1 MLRKAEQGQSGVRK
15 SVLIWLL
22 VAGRLSQVAGRQRPE
37 TGDQQPAARN
47 ECSELIRINDI
58 IDKISEYD
66 PDADLDSIDRAYI
79 YSARVHDGQVRLS
92 GEPYLSH
99 PLEVAGILA
108 EMKLDPISVVSG
120 LLHDVIE
127 DTRATPEEIKKLF
140 GPEVLH
146 IVSGVTKLGSLPVGG
161 SRARQ
166 AESIRRMI
174 LAMADDIRVIL
185 IKLADRLHNMRT
197 LQYHSP
203 NKRKEIAQETLDIY
217 APIAARLGIY
227 WMKYELEETSFKHIE
242 PDEYAKIENLVSKSK
257 VEREKYIEKVRGF
270 IKKEMDGAR
279 LSGEVLGRN
288 KTFYSIYQKM
298 ISQSLPFEQIYD
310 ITAFRIILDTVP
322 HCYEALGLVHAL
334 WKPID
339 HKFKDYIGRPKP
351 NMYQSLHTT
360 VIGPFGERIEI
371 QIRTWE
377 MDKVANSGI
386 AAHWSYKEGKRIDE
400 NVSNRFAW
408 IQNLVENQEN
418 FRDPAEFLENVRIDL
433 FPDEV
438 YVFTPRGEIK
448 TLPRGATSVDFAYI
462 IHTEVGNQ
470 CTGAKVNGRL
480 VPLPYELATGD
491 IVEIITSKNSHPSKD
506 WLKFAK
512 TVKARSK
519 IRHWIKTQEKE
530 RSITLGREMCEK
542 AFRKEKL
549 NFNML
554 VKSEKMMEVMEHFG
568 FKAVDDLIANVGYG
582 KITPLQV
589 LRKFAPKSEEEAAPE
604 SIFNKLMERVRK
616 KKLKA
621 GVLVKGVD
629 DILVKF
635 GKCCQ
640 PVPGDPIIGYITRG
654 YGVTVHRATCVNA
667 LRMNPERQID
677 VDWNQEASETYPVKI
692 RIISHDRVGLLA
704 DVVSNISKFGANILS
719 AKTEIRENKMVD
731 SYFTIVVENTS
742 HLEKILSAVK
752 KVKLVQEVKRIG

>member
-1 MLRKAEQGQSGVRK
+1 
-15 SVLIWLL
+15 
-22 VAGRLSQVAGRQRPE
+22 
-37 TGDQQPAARN
+37 
-47 ECSELIRINDI
+47 LIRINDI
-58 IDKISEYD
+58 IDKVSDYD
-66 PDADLDSIDRAYI
+66 PDANLDIIDRAYI
-79 YSARVHDGQVRLS
+79 YSARVHDGQTRLS

-108 EMKLDPISVVSG
+108 EMKLDPVSVVSG
-120 LLHDVIE
+120 ILHDVIE
-127 DTRATPEEIKKLF
+127 DTYATPEEIKKLF

-146 IVSGVTKLGSLPVGG
+146 IVSGVTKLSSLPLGG
-161 SRARQ
+161 SRAHQ
-166 AESIRRMI
+166 AESLRQMI

-197 LQYHSP
+197 LQYHTP
-203 NKRKEIAQETLDIY
+203 DKRKEIAQETLDIY

-227 WMKYELEETSFKHIE
+227 WMKYELEETSFKYTQ
-242 PDEYAKIENLVSKSK
+242 PDEYARIENLVSKSR
-257 VEREKYIEKVRGF
+257 VERKKYIETVKGY
-270 IKKEMDGAR
+270 IQKTMDRAQ
-279 LSGEVLGRN
+279 LKCEVLGRN
-288 KTFYSIYQKM
+288 KTYHSIYQKM
-298 ISQSLPFEQIYD
+298 ISQNLPFEEIYD
-310 ITAFRIILDTVP
+310 IIAFRIILDTVSQ
-322 HCYEALGLVHAL
+322 CYEALGLVHAL

-339 HKFKDYIGRPKP
+339 HKFHDYIGRPKT

-377 MDKVANSGI
+377 MDRVANSGI

-400 NVSNRFAW
+400 NISNKFAW

-448 TLPRGATSVDFAYI
+448 TLPRGATAVDFAYM
-462 IHTEVGNQ
+462 IHSEVGNQ

-480 VPLPYELATGD
+480 MPLPHELETGD
-491 IVEIITSKNSHPSKD
+491 IVEIKTSKNSHPSKD
-506 WLKFAK
+506 WLKFVK

-549 NFNML
+549 NFNTL
-554 VKSEKMMEVMEHFG
+554 VKDEKMMKVVEYFG
-568 FKAVDDLIANVGYG
+568 FKTIDDLIANVGYG

-589 LRKFAPKSEEEAAPE
+589 LRKFAPKTEEDEASE

-629 DILVKF
+629 DILIKF

-667 LRMNPERQID
+667 LRMNPDRQIE
-677 VDWNQEASETYPVKI
+677 VEWNLDASETYPVKI
-692 RIISHDRVGLLA
+692 RIISQDRVGLLA
-704 DVVSNISKFGANILS
+704 DVVSNISKYGANILN
-719 AKTEIRENKMVD
+719 AKTETRDNKMVD
-731 SYFTIVVENTS
+731 SYFTIVVENTN

-752 KVKLVQEVKRIG
+752 KVKLVQDVKRVG

>member
-1 MLRKAEQGQSGVRK
+1 
-15 SVLIWLL
+15 
-22 VAGRLSQVAGRQRPE
+22 
-37 TGDQQPAARN
+37 
-47 ECSELIRINDI
+47 LIRITDI
-58 IDKISEYD
+58 IDKVSDYD
-66 PDADLDSIDRAYI
+66 PDSDLDSIDRAYI
-79 YSARVHDGQVRLS
+79 YSARVHEGQVRLS

-108 EMKLDPISVVSG
+108 EMKLDRVSIVSG

-127 DTRATPEEIKKLF
+127 DTYATPEEIRKLF

-146 IVSGVTKLGSLPVGG
+146 IVSGVTKLSSLPFG
-161 SRARQ
+161 SSRERQ

-203 NKRKEIAQETLDIY
+203 DKRKKIARETLDIY

-227 WMKYELEETSFKHIE
+227 WMKYELEETSFKYMQ
-242 PDEYAKIENLVSKSK
+242 PDEYARIENLVSKSRT
-257 VEREKYIEKVRGF
+257 EREKYIDAVKGS
-270 IKKEMDGAR
+270 ISKKMADSNLKCEI
-279 LSGEVLGRN
+279 LGRN

-298 ISQSLPFEQIYD
+298 VSQDLPFEEIYD

-322 HCYEALGLVHAL
+322 QCYEALGLIHAL

-339 HKFKDYIGRPKP
+339 HKFKDYVGRPKP

-360 VIGPFGERIEI
+360 VIGPYGERIEI

-386 AAHWSYKEGKRIDE
+386 AAHWSYKEGKQIDE
-400 NVSNRFAW
+400 NVSNKFAW

-418 FRDPAEFLENVRIDL
+418 FRDPGEFLENVRMDL

-448 TLPRGATSVDFAYI
+448 TLPRGATAVDFAYM

-480 VPLPYELATGD
+480 VPLTHELQTGD
-491 IVEIITSKNSHPSKD
+491 IAEIITTHNSHPSKD
-506 WLKFAK
+506 WLKFVK

-519 IRHWIKTQEKE
+519 IRYWIKTQEKE
-530 RSITLGREMCEK
+530 RSISLGREMCDK

-549 NFNML
+549 NFNTL
-554 VKSEKMMEVMEHFG
+554 VKSEKMMDIVENFG
-568 FKAVDDLIANVGYG
+568 FKTVEDLIASVGYG
-582 KITPLQV
+582 KITPLQIV
-589 LRKFAPKSEEEAAPE
+589 RKFAPKSDVEDSND
-604 SIFNKLMERVRK
+604 SIFNKLMGRVRK

-621 GVLVKGVD
+621 GVLVKGAD
-629 DILVKF
+629 DILVRF

-654 YGVTVHRATCVNA
+654 YGVTVHRTACVNA
-667 LRMNPERQID
+667 LSMNPDRQID
-677 VDWNQEASETYPVKI
+677 VEWHQETTETYPVKI
-692 RIISHDRVGLLA
+692 QILSQDRVGLLA
-704 DVVSNISKFGANILS
+704 DVVGNISKFGANIVN
-719 AKTEIRENKMVD
+719 ARTETRDNKMVD
-731 SYFTIVVENTS
+731 SYFTIVVENTG
-742 HLEKILSAVK
+742 HLEKIVSAIK
-752 KVKLVQEVKRIG
+752 KVKHVQDVRRVG